1 MNLSEWRYEK
11 RRLLTVIQ
19 ERTYEIEEMNMLR
32 RELIEELEGLER
44 QKPQR
49 AARAFRE

>member
-1 MNLSEWRYEK
+1 MNKDEK
-11 RRLLTVIQ
+11 IRWLLKTIQ

-32 RELIEELEGLER
+32 RDLILELEELER